1 MRYCCLIKVI
11 LVFLVNLFFLTFTYA
26 GSVEDGK
33 VELQSDD
40 NNLTKIE
47 KIKLLELSRKTL
59 QSVVREKIVPAFSA
73 DELGFSPK
81 FGESNGV
88 FVTLKSRGALR
99 GCIGNIFPYQTLC
112 DSVIRNTVN
121 SAFYDNR
128 FIPVT
133 INELANIEIEIS
145 VLSKI
150 REIPGYKGFEPGR
163 HGVIINMDKASAVFL
178 PQVAVEQ
185 NWNREETLSHLCVK
199 AGLPKDAWK
208 DSDMKFS
215 VFTADVFNEE
225 ELVSVEADK
234 TE

>member
-11 LVFLVNLFFLTFTYA
+11 LVFIINLFFLTFTYA

-33 VELQSDD
+33 TELQSDD
-40 NNLTKIE
+40 NDLTKIE

-59 QSVVREKIVPAFSA
+59 ESVVREKILPAFSSY
-73 DELGFSPK
+73 ELEFPPK
-81 FGESNGV
+81 FSESNGV

-99 GCIGNIFPYQTLC
+99 GCIGNIFPRQTLR

-128 FIPVT
+128 FMPVD
-133 INELANIEIEIS
+133 INELADIEIEIS

-150 REIPGYKGFEPGR
+150 KEVSGYREFEPGR
-163 HGVIINMDKASAVFL
+163 HGIIINMDNSSAVFL

-185 NWNREETLSHLCVK
+185 NWNREETLSHLSVK

-208 DSDMKFS
+208 DRDMKFS
-215 VFTADVFNEE
+215 VFTADVFNEK
-225 ELVSVEADK
+225 ELISVETDK
-234 TE
+234 SE